1 MSMRKIL
8 ALLLAVVMVCS
19 LFVSPALAAEDAGE
33 PVAISDSAAPKFTD
47 VDGHWAESAIVRWA
61 EAGIIEGDGDGT
73 VQPAR
78 SLKRAELA
86 TILARLL
93 GLKATAPA
101 DTFSDVAANAWYAD
115 AVLKCAEAGIML
127 GDGTGKANPE
137 AAIDRQ
143 QTIVMVGRALGVKPT
158 TGHSLDRFD
167 DGDTVA
173 DWAAPYMIALT
184 DMGILNGLPTGEGD
198 GAIVAPTVNIDRAS
212 TFTLLDKAIAQYIT
226 APCTVTVSDA
236 DKFVVI
242 NSAAE
247 EKGVVTVTGSTA
259 GVVIATGTTDDVVL
273 NRASVGTLKVDAP
286 VNVTINRGSSV
297 TDLDA
302 NAAADVT
309 NNGVVTN
316 LNTNAD
322 DVTFDGNK
330 PAKVNTAE
338 GVEPAKDSKGN
349 EVTSQPTSSG
359 STGGSS
365 STSYKYTVS
374 IASAVGGKV
383 TADVTRTNTA
393 NTEVTLTV
401 TPNGGALPYVLKSL
415 TVKNGETEVTVNN
428 NKFTMDTE
436 GTYTVTAEF
445 AQPITKA
452 EMFIAKDADGLA
464 KMLEYGYPENDV
476 TAEQLAETP
485 YLFIGLEHNKTD
497 FEDASAIKENTTL
510 TANGANVSALSS
522 QGWYNSLGKYSTSY
536 VNTKHSDDPHDPADA
551 LGLEGSA
558 YTFVLTFDYKGVTYE
573 LTCDYVKP
581 GVDESTLR
589 TVTFK
594 TSTGKEIASYK
605 AAENEKVTVPAAPA
619 IDGYYFTG
627 WSDSLTNGAEYTVG
641 NVDAT
646 ITAEYKQVGKQ
657 ELKTRPNGP
666 ANDGTADFDYA
677 AAYEAA
683 GVTFTGTPGNYTYTI
698 DGKAFL
704 NYAAQEENNLEKLA
718 ATVGDKTY
726 YFYGAAIMAEVNA
739 AKLVL
744 TKDAA
749 LSSLDNSEKYSEFD
763 LATSEHKF
771 TIDGKDCI
779 LQYFGAVAAKDAEG
793 VYGFQPDGKFV
804 RYAKWVDS
812 EGNVLAV
819 NEIVLN
825 RKTELSQFTVTF
837 KADGKTVDAV
847 KVDYN
852 TAIGELPEV
861 PAKAGY
867 TGAWKDVTAETKIV
881 ADTTVEATYTA
892 IEYTIHYDGVAENT
906 KMTVESEDN
915 LTLKAAPADDKAH
928 EGYTFAGW
936 QILTACNEGDEG
948 AVEDTNDSGKWYKW
962 VDVEGEIAP
971 ADLPKKA
978 VGKDANCIH
987 FQSKWTANS
996 EATFEAMTTEV
1007 YDLYKGDKDF
1017 GVNIPALDEFQ
1028 KDVTFKAGE
1037 AAGTI
1042 IVEGELLPITNPAYA
1057 GFNGVNEKEQT
1068 GYYLVFQFEAP
1079 VGTKDSV
1086 SGNIVTT
1093 AKKSFTTAAL
1103 DKVGDK
1109 EIFSFIW
1116 WLAEPATEANATL
1129 EGKTIELT
1137 IDWDGDGEKTGT
1149 KYTLDLSAVTLKATE
1164 TTAPDQGDAE
1174 TADLSAVEV
1183 EEVAAPVEFIV
1194 PSDDEVAEIPV
1205 MD

>member
-338 GVEPAKDSKGN
+338 DVEPAKDSKGN

-497 FEDASAIKENTTL
+497 FEDASATKENTTL

-605 AAENEKVTVPAAPA
+605 AAESEKVTVPAAPA

-779 LQYFGAVAAKDAEG
+779 LHYFGAVAAKDAEG

-837 KADGKTVDAV
+837 KADGKTVDTV

-915 LTLKAAPADDKAH
+915 HTLKAAPADDKAH

-996 EATFEAMTTEV
+996 EATFEAMTT
-1007 YDLYKGDKDF
+1007 
-1017 GVNIPALDEFQ
+1017 
-1028 KDVTFKAGE
+1028 
-1037 AAGTI
+1037 
-1042 IVEGELLPITNPAYA
+1042 
-1057 GFNGVNEKEQT
+1057 
-1068 GYYLVFQFEAP
+1068 
-1079 VGTKDSV
+1079 
-1086 SGNIVTT
+1086 
-1093 AKKSFTTAAL
+1093 
-1103 DKVGDK
+1103 
-1109 EIFSFIW
+1109 
-1116 WLAEPATEANATL
+1116 
-1129 EGKTIELT
+1129 
-1137 IDWDGDGEKTGT
+1137 
-1149 KYTLDLSAVTLKATE
+1149 
-1164 TTAPDQGDAE
+1164 TAPDQGDAE